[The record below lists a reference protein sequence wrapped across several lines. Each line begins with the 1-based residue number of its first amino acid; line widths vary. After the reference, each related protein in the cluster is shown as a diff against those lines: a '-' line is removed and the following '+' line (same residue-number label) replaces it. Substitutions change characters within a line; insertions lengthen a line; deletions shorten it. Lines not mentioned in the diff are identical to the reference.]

1 MARGATRHDAVQ
13 LLVDL
18 TVYAPIGLLSLAR
31 ERLPQLAATGRGR
44 LHERAQDRLALARFM
59 GEMAVRQG
67 RREIDRRLRD
77 ESTGRKPAPVTGRTP
92 ASPVVAGPLDEI
104 VDVDDVDDVEDVE
117 DVDLG
122 GECTAHDVDAG
133 VGTPSASGSSDA
145 HESLPIDGYESLA
158 ASQVVA
164 RLGSLGPDELDSV
177 EAFERAHRN
186 RRTVV
191 GRIAQLRVGR

>member
-31 ERLPQLAATGRGR
+31 EHLPQLASTGRGR
-44 LHERAQDRLALARFM
+44 LHERVQDRLTLARFV

-67 RREIDRRLRD
+67 RKEIDRRLNDGTSSQRSAPATRSSAPPIVAD
-77 ESTGRKPAPVTGRTP
+77 VGLDGERPGREA
-92 ASPVVAGPLDEI
+92 
-104 VDVDDVDDVEDVE
+104 
-117 DVDLG
+117 
-122 GECTAHDVDAG
+122 DAG
-133 VGTPSASGSSDA
+133 VDAEPAAPSRSTAA
-145 HESLPIDGYESLA
+145 RESLPIDGYESLA

-164 RLGSLGPDELDSV
+164 RLGSLGADELDAV

-186 RRTVV
+186 RRTVL
-191 GRIAQLRVGR
+191 GRIAQLRVGG